1 MSTAIKVGKKVQ
13 IAATKSTTHT
23 SFGKEGC
30 TACQSPKSI
39 TTPMRDNRPANQVA
53 FLIGWRKKS
62 HAKIAARN
70 PFNAGKKATLVAVV
84 YFKAIAM
91 VNNARQSELPI
102 KIPRL
107 TTSLVINLHEQIMII
122 MATGASV
129 IISKYVKMIGSIRSN
144 ASFAT
149 A

>member
-1 MSTAIKVGKKVQ
+1 
-13 IAATKSTTHT
+13 
-23 SFGKEGC
+23 
-30 TACQSPKSI
+30 
-39 TTPMRDNRPANQVA
+39 MRDKRPANQVA

-107 TTSLVINLHEQIMII
+107 TTSLVINLQEQIMII